1 VRNQVTR
8 RNYQSM
14 YERTLL
20 TRERMPAAEL
30 DTPVWLADSAP
41 SDAANPDAWQQV
53 RLNVPGY
60 FNPKLPAHTIQ
71 LINILPMHS
80 KYNHLHALLEKLD
93 FESLM
98 NLMQ

>member
-1 VRNQVTR
+1 
-8 RNYQSM
+8 
-14 YERTLL
+14 
-20 TRERMPAAEL
+20 MPAAEL

-41 SDAANPDAWQQV
+41 SDAANLDASRQV

-60 FNPKLPAHTIQ
+60 FDRKLPAHAIQ

-80 KYNHLHALLEKLD
+80 KYNHLHAVLEKLD
-93 FESLM
+93 YESLM